1 MVALCTRVYRS
12 RRDQIL
18 SRKNWNS
25 WSRNCISNTSTTRL
39 TEWVPPLLSG
49 LLQRNVPACASLQ
62 TASACAR
69 HRVAIGYGPDA
80 EAQAARYG
88 SRVKLMNNPSA
99 PLRFVLVARI
109 FIHLEG
115 RERTLRRCAQLTEV
129 RG

>member
-1 MVALCTRVYRS
+1 MHA
-12 RRDQIL
+12 
-18 SRKNWNS
+18 
-25 WSRNCISNTSTTRL
+25 CISFPQGPNSVTKELELMESQLHLEYQHDAADRMGAATTI
-39 TEWVPPLLSG
+39 W
-49 LLQRNVPACASLQ
+49 
-62 TASACAR
+62 TAAEKCAR
-69 HRVAIGYGPDA
+69 VRESTDSERLRQASGGHRIRTGRRGT
-80 EAQAARYG
+80 QAARYG